1 MMFNPSLVPHTVE
14 DLILE
19 GSEEAALTALENQIQ
34 AQFKSIQEHMR
45 DVEPIGASKAN
56 MADDSEP
63 EDDEDAE
70 DEDEEVMDDDSE
82 DMSS

>member
-1 MMFNPSLVPHTVE
+1 ME

-19 GSEEAALTALENQIQ
+19 GSEEAALTALENEIQ
-34 AQFKSIQEHMR
+34 AQFKSIREHMR
-45 DVEPIGASKAN
+45 DTDPIGATKGN
-56 MADDSEP
+56 MAEEEP
-63 EDDEDAE
+63 EEDEDAE